1 MVLDQEA
8 LSSQIYRIIKDR
20 ITSDLLKPGDRLSVE
35 ELAIEFGVSRS
46 PVKTAIDLL
55 RDEGLVA
62 IARNRGTFVNTL
74 SEQDVLDILGV
85 REMMEQYAAEII
97 PLPVTDHIALEL
109 REILAEERQL
119 LDTLSDDASFL
130 RRNELN
136 ALFHE
141 LLVEAAGNRHLTALY
156 RKLNVRRVILRSY
169 RVRPLRKPHDVH
181 QEHLRI
187 LEAAEGTDHA
197 ALKDAVTTHTSQA
210 REAFLH
216 SVHPSQDPRHDSLG

>member
-20 ITSDLLKPGDRLSVE
+20 ITSDMLKPGDRLSVE

-74 SEQDVLDILGV
+74 SEQDVLDIFGV
-85 REMMEQYAAEII
+85 REMMERYAAEIM
-97 PLPVTDHIALEL
+97 PLPLADRIVQEL
-109 REILAEERQL
+109 RGILAEERQL
-119 LDTLSDDASFL
+119 FDTLSDEASFL

-136 ALFHE
+136 AQFHE
-141 LLVEAAGNRHLTALY
+141 LLVQSAGNRHLTTLY

-187 LEAAEGTDHA
+187 LEAAEGSAHA
-197 ALKDAVTTHTSQA
+197 VLKEAVNTHTSQA

-216 SVHPSQDPRHDSLG
+216 SVHPDRDSRHDYSL

>member
-1 MVLDQEA
+1 MLDQEA

-20 ITSDLLKPGDRLSVE
+20 ITSDILKPGDRLSVE

-74 SEQDVLDILGV
+74 SEQDVVDILGV
-85 REMMEQYAAEII
+85 REMMERYAAEIM
-97 PLPVTDHIALEL
+97 PLPISEQVAQQL
-109 REILAEERQL
+109 RGILAEERQL
-119 LDTLSDDASFL
+119 LDTLSDEASFL

-136 ALFHE
+136 AQFHE
-141 LLVEAAGNRHLTALY
+141 LLVESAGNRHLTILY
-156 RKLNVRRVILRSY
+156 RKLNVRLVILRSY

-181 QEHLRI
+181 QDHLSI
-187 LEAAEGTDHA
+187 LDAAEGPTHSI
-197 ALKDAVTTHTSQA
+197 LKEAVTTHTSQA

-216 SVHPSQDPRHDSLG
+216 SVRQSRDTRQ